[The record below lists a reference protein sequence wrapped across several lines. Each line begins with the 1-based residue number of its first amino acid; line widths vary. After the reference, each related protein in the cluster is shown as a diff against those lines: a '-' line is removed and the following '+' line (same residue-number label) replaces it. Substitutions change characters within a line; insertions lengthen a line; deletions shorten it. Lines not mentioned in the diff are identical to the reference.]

1 MNSKQIQ
8 KFTMRYLEA
17 TGCQIVEKHPA
28 YVTVKL
34 SPEAD
39 KRLTNR
45 SYYWSFVE
53 RTGAPPETM
62 TFTFIFDPEAMPEP
76 APAAAGSGGRTAAAA
91 QPQPPA
97 VGAGGN
103 AAAPS
108 VYPQPGLTGADGRSS
123 AIPNAEPLPGSV
135 VTGGAAASD
144 PAGGQTPAPPPPAQS
159 DGADSILGR
168 YFGVTASAPIGLG
181 RIPREEIT
189 FGSRRLQQ
197 LFDAVRSG
205 GRFVQLFEQQPSAAQ
220 APPPSAQQQTSGYSS
235 FLVVMVKIELQ
246 CDMKRD
252 ELHVFGVNLATGEL
266 LPAFDEQLSSRK
278 LTPRLPPRVYIAKP
292 QISVAR
298 ARTLVEQHVERML
311 KRLDHN
317 WAQQAQDRLES
328 ELVRVDGY
336 YSEAI
341 KGLEEEKR
349 AEAEQQWEQK
359 RKELTWQYKPRIRVF
374 VTNGGLF
381 HLRS

>member
-76 APAAAGSGGRTAAAA
+76 APAAAGPGGRTAVASAL
-91 QPQPPA
+91 
-97 VGAGGN
+97 
-103 AAAPS
+103 
-108 VYPQPGLTGADGRSS
+108 PQPGLAGADGNT
-123 AIPNAEPLPGSV
+123 AAPAPQPQPGSA
-135 VTGGAAASD
+135 VTGGASASGT
-144 PAGGQTPAPPPPAQS
+144 AGSQSVAPPSSSAGNA
-159 DGADSILGR
+159 GADSILGR
-168 YFGVTASAPIGLG
+168 YFGVSAPAPIGIG

-205 GRFVQLFEQQPSAAQ
+205 GRFVQLFEQPPSAAQ
-220 APPPSAQQQTSGYSS
+220 ALPQTAQQQSSGYSS
-235 FLVVMVKIELQ
+235 YLVLMVKIELQ

-266 LPAFDEQLSSRK
+266 NPSFEEFLSARK

-292 QISVAR
+292 QITVAR
-298 ARTLVEQHVERML
+298 ARTLVEQHVERMM
-311 KRLDHN
+311 KRVDHT
-317 WAQQAQDRLES
+317 WAREAQERLQS
-328 ELVRVDGY
+328 ELARVDGY
-336 YSEAI
+336 YSEAV

-349 AEAEQQWEQK
+349 AEAERQWEQK
-359 RKELTWQYKPRIRVF
+359 RNELTWQYKPRIRVF